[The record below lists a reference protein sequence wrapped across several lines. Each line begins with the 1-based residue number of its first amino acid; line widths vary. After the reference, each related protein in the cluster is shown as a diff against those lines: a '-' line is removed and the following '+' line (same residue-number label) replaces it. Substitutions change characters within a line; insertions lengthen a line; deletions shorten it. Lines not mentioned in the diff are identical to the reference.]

1 MFARVYAVEWRL
13 QKTVV
18 ALAFSEVANRFSRPA
33 GEAGEEEVGWPATND
48 GRRGGGNDVRAGGTP
63 PTPPPLLPPT
73 ARAPDRGL
81 DDDGSFLALP
91 IAFPVGAVR
100 LRLILPR
107 QSSHVAGLRQ
117 LSRPADITPEL
128 RRFLDSRFCS
138 QADLAV
144 AANVEAEIR
153 GRYAELEVS
162 VSDHSVRLA
171 AAAAA
176 YSSSCSAAGTAL
188 SNVRGCL
195 AALNASTSEPRV
207 TEEVEVG
214 SEEMLFEQLTS
225 LAKEVAIV
233 ELVRDYATECDISFL
248 GQRRRGEQ
256 GGRRRYPWQ
265 LVERRRRPTAW
276 GATLLL
282 PRCRRRRCCRRRV
295 ARRRSP
301 DLLPPCPVGRL
312 AQTGEKNER
321 KEVREEGKEKE

>member
-13 QKTVV
+13 QKIVV

-107 QSSHVAGLRQ
+107 QPSHVAGLRQ

-233 ELVRDYATECDISFL
+233 ELVRDYATEFSSDNGDGESKEAAVVIHGSWW
-248 GQRRRGEQ
+248 RGD
-256 GGRRRYPWQ
+256 GGRRRGGQPSCSH
-265 LVERRRRPTAW
+265 VVAVDAAAAAAASPVAGRPT
-276 GATLLL
+276 
-282 PRCRRRRCCRRRV
+282 
-295 ARRRSP
+295 SS
-301 DLLPPCPVGRL
+301 RL
-312 AQTGEKNER
+312 AQTEEKNER